1 VPSFTLTRRQAL
13 LVAALALVALFGV
26 AHFLGGRAPQSAAS
40 QVAAGASSDIPPLT
54 TPGEAAS
61 TGVAARVPSTVVVID
76 VAGAVRR
83 PGLYRLPQGSRIADA
98 VARAG
103 GMSGRAD
110 AALVN
115 LAAPLADGEQV
126 LVPARLGSSSAGSG
140 SATPPGS
147 SPAGPVDLNTATVE
161 QLDAL
166 PGIGPVTAQ
175 KIVDY
180 RQEHGPYTSVDDLD
194 AIPGIG
200 PSRIDNL
207 RGLVIP

>member
-1 VPSFTLTRRQAL
+1 MPALTLSRRQAI
-13 LVAALALVALFGV
+13 ALAAAVLAVVVVAV
-26 AHFLGGRAPQSAAS
+26 HVLGGSRTPSTASVSSAEIPALATPAS
-40 QVAAGASSDIPPLT
+40 SPASARAAGS
-54 TPGEAAS
+54 
-61 TGVAARVPSTVVVID
+61 VVVVD

-83 PGLYRLPQGSRIADA
+83 PGVYRLPPGSRIADA
-98 VARAG
+98 ISRAG
-103 GMSGRAD
+103 G
-110 AALVN
+110 AARHANESLVD

-126 LVPARLGSSSAGSG
+126 LVPAGAGGVVAPAGAGG
-140 SATPPGS
+140 SAST
-147 SPAGPVDLNTATVE
+147 APVDLNTATVE

-180 RQEHGPYTSVDDLD
+180 RTQHGPFTSVDDLD

-207 RGLVIP
+207 RGQVIP

>member
-1 VPSFTLTRRQAL
+1 MPAFTLSRRHAVGLAGLALAVVFAVAL
-13 LVAALALVALFGV
+13 LR
-26 AHFLGGRAPQSAAS
+26 GGSKADP
-40 QVAAGASSDIPPLT
+40 VAAGSTSEIPALTAPVASGPDGTASS
-54 TPGEAAS
+54 S
-61 TGVAARVPSTVVVID
+61 VVVVD

-83 PGLYRLPQGSRIADA
+83 PGLYQLRKGSRIADA
-98 VARAG
+98 ITRAG
-103 GMSGRAD
+103 GVTRRAEET
-110 AALVN
+110 LVD

-126 LVPARLGSSSAGSG
+126 LVPSAAADG
-140 SATPPGS
+140 SAVPPDGAPGTTPT
-147 SPAGPVDLNTATVE
+147 APVDLNSATAE

-180 RQEHGPYTSVDDLD
+180 RTEHGPYTSVDDLD